1 MNTPDTPAYDI
12 TALARQVAAGD
23 RRALARAITLVESG
37 RADHR
42 VDAMALL
49 DLLALG
55 RRQAIRIGLSGT
67 PGVGKS
73 TFIEGFGLM
82 LTAAGHRVAVL
93 AVDPSSARSGGSILG
108 DKTRMDLLARD
119 PNAFIRPSPS
129 QTQLGGVARR
139 TREAVALCEAA
150 GYDIVL
156 IETVGVGQSETVV
169 AQMSDLFLLLLAP
182 AGGDELQGVK
192 RGIMEIADMILVN
205 KADGDLKHQ
214 AIRTC
219 ADYAGALRL
228 LRKRSQDPD
237 GFPKAMTVS
246 ALETV
251 GVSEAWDQMQTLIRW
266 RRETDVWTRA
276 RADQARYWFSEEVR
290 LQLLARIAR
299 DPNLGERM
307 TMLEKEVAAGRMSP
321 AAAAA
326 EVVSKT

>member
-1 MNTPDTPAYDI
+1 MTNDI
-12 TALARQVAAGD
+12 SDLARGVAAGD

-49 DLLALG
+49 DVLATG
-55 RRQAIRIGLSGT
+55 GKQAIRIGLSGT

-205 KADGDLKHQ
+205 KADGDLKPQ
-214 AIRTC
+214 AMRTC

-228 LRKRSQDPD
+228 LRKRSQDPE
-237 GFPKAMTVS
+237 GFPKAMIVS
-246 ALETV
+246 ALETI
-251 GVSEAWDQMQTLIRW
+251 GIADAWDEMQALITW
-266 RRETDVWTRA
+266 RRETNIWERSRA
-276 RADQARYWFSEEVR
+276 AQARYWFAEEVR
-290 LQLLARIAR
+290 LQLLARIAC
-299 DPNLGERM
+299 DPDLGARM
-307 TMLEKEVAAGRMSP
+307 AMLEKEVAAGRMSP

-326 EVVSKT
+326 EVVAQT